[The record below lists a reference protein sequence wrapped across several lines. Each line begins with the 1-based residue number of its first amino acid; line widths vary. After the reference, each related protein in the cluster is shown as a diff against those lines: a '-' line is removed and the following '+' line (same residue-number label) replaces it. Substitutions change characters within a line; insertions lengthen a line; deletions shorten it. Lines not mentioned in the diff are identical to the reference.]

1 MKMLKYILFFVSLG
15 VFINCKNKEKSEEE
29 AIVENHTGYAIEP
42 VNIQNVKLN
51 DEFWLPIIQQ
61 VQEKT
66 IEYAL
71 AKCEEEGRF
80 DNFLIAGGERFFR
93 RYQTFFN
100 FLK

>member
-1 MKMLKYILFFVSLG
+1 MKPFKYIVLLISLTVFF
-15 VFINCKNKEKSEEE
+15 NCKKEEESEEE
-29 AIVENHTGYAIEP
+29 VNGENQTGYVIEP

-51 DEFWLPIIQQ
+51 DAFWLPIIQR

-80 DNFLIAGGERFFR
+80 DNFLIAGGEMEGDKPDE
-93 RYQTFFN
+93 TE
-100 FLK
+100 